1 MHELSQEST
10 IIRTQFV
17 EALLYYVG
25 KTANIEDYQAFQT
38 LIIEEL
44 PETIGED
51 MPTVF
56 EQLEQK
62 GKDIGFQEGRDI
74 GAQQKTRQQIAEQ
87 LLAQGNLS
95 FEDIAKVTNLLP
107 SAIRELAQ
115 TSEAV
120 S

>member
-1 MHELSQEST
+1 M
-10 IIRTQFV
+10 
-17 EALLYYVG
+17 LYYIG

-56 EQLEQK
+56 EQLKQEGENIGFQKGENIGLQK
-62 GKDIGFQEGRDI
+62 GKDIG
-74 GAQQKTRQQIAEQ
+74 AQQTREQ
-87 LLAQGNLS
+87 LARRLLARGNLS
-95 FEDIAKVTNLLP
+95 IEEIVQLTDLLP
-107 SAIRELAQ
+107 SAIRELA
-115 TSEAV
+115 EAGETV